1 MDIDADSR
9 KVFTGREKPPAD
21 QTGGLKGWNATEI
34 VMPFFQWCYTDLQ
47 MCAGSPFRL
56 FAKFYFWLWYDG
68 ENGQI

>member
-21 QTGGLKGWNATEI
+21 QTGGLKGWNADI
-34 VMPFFQWCYTDLQ
+34 Q

>member
-1 MDIDADSR
+1 MWAAE
-9 KVFTGREKPPAD
+9 KYFATREKPPAD
-21 QTGGLKGWNATEI
+21 QTGGLKGWNADI
-34 VMPFFQWCYTDLQ
+34 Q